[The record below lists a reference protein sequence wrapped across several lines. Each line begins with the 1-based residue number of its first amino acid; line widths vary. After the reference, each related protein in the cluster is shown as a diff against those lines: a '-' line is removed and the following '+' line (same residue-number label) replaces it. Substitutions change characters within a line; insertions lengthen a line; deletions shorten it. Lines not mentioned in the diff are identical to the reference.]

1 MQLKE
6 YQKVIIGA
14 LLIFITL
21 GAMSYVW
28 NTTQNV
34 FYTCSL
40 VLFGGIAVFYVVQG
54 EDSKKKKS

>member
-6 YQKVIIGA
+6 YQKLVIGA
-14 LLIFITL
+14 LLVFITL

-34 FYTCSL
+34 LYTCSL
-40 VLFGGIAVFYVVQG
+40 VLIGGIAVFYVVQG
-54 EDSKKKKS
+54 NNSKKK